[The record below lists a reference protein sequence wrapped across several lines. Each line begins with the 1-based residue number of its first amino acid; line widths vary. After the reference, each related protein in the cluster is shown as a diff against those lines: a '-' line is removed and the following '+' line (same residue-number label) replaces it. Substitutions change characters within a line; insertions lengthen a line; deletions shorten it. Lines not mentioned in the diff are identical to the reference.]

1 MYVEKIDSRA
11 FVIVLIFLFHI
22 LFFLSKVISKYSIS
36 EFDAINN
43 GLFTNVQTLNKR
55 SFFRHTE
62 ISSNKYE
69 IIFYK
74 KKKNPASFLSYKKIN
89 S

>member
-74 KKKNPASFLSYKKIN
+74 KKNKKKQLAFYHIKR
-89 S
+89 